1 MTCVPSVWR
10 RRATSKPRAPS
21 NAYDANA
28 DESRYLLGRDHRA
41 THEAAF
47 LAKSESLYGM
57 KGVDLP
63 SYEPRLADTWKA
75 YRADHEDK
83 RFTGELRREL
93 DNITFPGSGPPP
105 AGIRSAG
112 ACPGPSPACS
122 PPPSWPPWVC
132 ARALPSSADRAAP
145 LEDRQDAFSMRR
157 RPARDPSKSSYARR
171 APGFLATGRP

>member
-93 DNITFPGSGPPP
+93 DNITFPGE
-105 AGIRSAG
+105 
-112 ACPGPSPACS
+112 
-122 PPPSWPPWVC
+122 
-132 ARALPSSADRAAP
+132 RAAAGRDTLSGRLP
-145 LEDRQDAFSMRR
+145 WAVACLLAAAVLAALGL
-157 RPARDPSKSSYARR
+157 RPR
-171 APGFLATGRP
+171 LAEFR

>member
-93 DNITFPGSGPPP
+93 DNITFPGE
-105 AGIRSAG
+105 
-112 ACPGPSPACS
+112 
-122 PPPSWPPWVC
+122 
-132 ARALPSSADRAAP
+132 RAAM
-145 LEDRQDAFSMRR
+145 RQGYAQRAPALGRRLPARRR
-157 RPARDPSKSSYARR
+157 RP
-171 APGFLATGRP
+171 GRPGSAPAPCRVPLTALLR